1 MENCY
6 IPILN
11 WQIDVSRFWGKFR
24 ISESLGRGTRK
35 KGNWKGNEAHS
46 LTRKSGNEPRL
57 KKKRLPKHRK
67 ENQLNPSQKTWTA
80 KTCEIILDHPKT
92 AMPCHAN
99 DRLSRFQARVS
110 LVLDSCIGCW
120 SEKNHTKHEK
130 QLGKQANLNLEAPK
144 KVEGFFWICRPQPA
158 ERDILFAAWTSAER
172 VRHFP
177 LPPFPQCQRGG
188 GIRTSS
194 TADLR
199 FIKVYTWCNKTKS
212 QD

>member
-11 WQIDVSRFWGKFR
+11 WQIDVSSFWGKFR

-144 KVEGFFWICRPQPA
+144 KVEGFSGFADHNLRSVTSFSPRGSVRSASVTFPCHLFLSASGVVGLEPVPQL
-158 ERDILFAAWTSAER
+158 I
-172 VRHFP
+172 
-177 LPPFPQCQRGG
+177 
-188 GIRTSS
+188 
-194 TADLR
+194 
-199 FIKVYTWCNKTKS
+199 
-212 QD
+212 